1 MRKIGMLIA
10 LAAAVSW
17 GFVYATTQEVVDR
30 LPPIAALAMIY
41 WLGAIA
47 LLPVALWHGPAI
59 VADVVQNPG
68 PAAMLIIS
76 VVVAEFFIIWS
87 IQLLGGVDAGLVE
100 ISYPLWTMLFLYLL
114 KDQKPSVET
123 IAGAVLVGAG
133 LLLLARK

>member
-1 MRKIGMLIA
+1 MRKLGMLVA

-30 LPPIAALAMIY
+30 LPPIATLAMIY
-41 WLGAIA
+41 WLGGIA
-47 LLPVALWHGPAI
+47 LLPVAFWHGPAI

-68 PAAMLIIS
+68 PVAMLLIS

>member
-1 MRKIGMLIA
+1 MRKMGMLIA

-59 VADVVQNPG
+59 IADVVQNPG
-68 PAAMLIIS
+68 PAAMLLIS

>member
-1 MRKIGMLIA
+1 MRKLGMLVA

-17 GFVYATTQEVVDR
+17 GFVYATTQEIVDR

-47 LLPVALWHGPAI
+47 LLPVAIWHGPAI

-68 PAAMLIIS
+68 PTTMLLAS

-87 IQLLGGVDAGLVE
+87 IQLLGGVDAGLIE
-100 ISYPLWTMLFLYLL
+100 ISYPVWTMLFLFLL
-114 KDQKPSVET
+114 KNERPTLHTVL
-123 IAGAVLVGAG
+123 GALLVMLG
-133 LLLLARK
+133 LGILAKK

>member
-1 MRKIGMLIA
+1 
-10 LAAAVSW
+10 VSW

-59 VADVVQNPG
+59 IADVVQNPG
-68 PAAMLIIS
+68 PAAMLLIS